1 MILTV
6 LKSKIHRA
14 KVTGSDLDYEG
25 SIAIDTNLMKA
36 ASLNEFE
43 KVEIYNINTG
53 ARFSTYV
60 INGKE
65 GEISLNG
72 AAARLVQ
79 KNDLIIIACYAQ
91 IDEKEISNFKPRIV
105 LVDEQNKEL
114 IKWYDLQISVKFYLK
129 IKLYRE
135 KF

>member
-14 KVTGSDLDYEG
+14 KVTGSDLNYEG
-25 SIAIDTNLMKA
+25 SITIDKKLMKA
-36 ASLNEFE
+36 ADINEFE
-43 KVEIYNINTG
+43 KVEIYNINSG

-60 INGKE
+60 IKGKDA
-65 GEISLNG
+65 EISLNG

-91 IDEKEISNFKPRIV
+91 IDEKEISNLKTRIV
-105 LVDEQNKEL
+105 LVDEHNQEI
-114 IKWYDLQISVKFYLK
+114 IK
-129 IKLYRE
+129 
-135 KF
+135 

>member
-14 KVTGSDLDYEG
+14 KVTGSDLNYEG

-60 INGKE
+60 INGKD

-79 KNDLIIIACYAQ
+79 KNDLIIIACYSQ
-91 IDEKEISNFKPRIV
+91 IDEKEITNFKPRIV

-114 IKWYDLQISVKFYLK
+114 IK
-129 IKLYRE
+129 
-135 KF
+135 